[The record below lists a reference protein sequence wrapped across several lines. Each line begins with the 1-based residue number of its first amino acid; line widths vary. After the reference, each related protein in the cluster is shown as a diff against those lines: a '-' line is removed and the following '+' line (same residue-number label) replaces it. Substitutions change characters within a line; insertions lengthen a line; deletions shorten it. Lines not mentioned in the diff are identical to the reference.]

1 MTAQICDSALS
12 AVLNL
17 LASAHREGGPYSAAG
32 AKTPRRLEDGNP
44 RDGGQYTADHGIEKS
59 CQDAEIEFYR
69 LSRMLTFCMDFDE
82 LLSRNKDAKTIGEWI
97 SAYWTISNMR
107 AHLERIKR

>member
-1 MTAQICDSALS
+1 MTAQICDSTFS
-12 AVLNL
+12 AILDL
-17 LASAHREGGPYSAAG
+17 LASVH
-32 AKTPRRLEDGNP
+32 

-69 LSRMLTFCMDFDE
+69 LSRMLPFCMDLDE
-82 LLSRNKDAKTIGEWI
+82 MLSGNKDAKTIGEWI
-97 SAYWTISNMR
+97 YAYWTISNMR

>member
-17 LASAHREGGPYSAAG
+17 LASAH
-32 AKTPRRLEDGNP
+32 

-69 LSRMLTFCMDFDE
+69 LSRMLPFCMDLDE
-82 LLSRNKDAKTIGEWI
+82 MLSGNKDAKTIGEWI
-97 SAYWTISNMR
+97 SAYWTLSNMR

>member
-1 MTAQICDSALS
+1 MTAQICDSAFS

-17 LASAHREGGPYSAAG
+17 LASAH
-32 AKTPRRLEDGNP
+32 

-59 CQDAEIEFYR
+59 CHDAEIEFYR
-69 LSRMLTFCMDFDE
+69 LSRMLPFCMDLDE
-82 LLSRNKDAKTIGEWI
+82 RLSRNEDATTIGEWI
-97 SAYWTISNMR
+97 NAYWTIANMR

>member
-17 LASAHREGGPYSAAG
+17 LASAH
-32 AKTPRRLEDGNP
+32 

-69 LSRMLTFCMDFDE
+69 LSRMLTFCMDLDE